1 MNSKG
6 KITVCEIISIAGFLL
21 MSCSFLLMPSVDN
34 SNGVSTFGMIVGLLF
49 WIGLLTGIVMQIV
62 AVGMS
67 KGKRGK
73 YRIGLFSFMKNIYG
87 MIADI
92 MVVVSIV
99 VFIIGMIITHKS
111 GYICYVAIAL
121 FTFSISMHCV
131 CNGRVFR
138 YILSR

>member
-1 MNSKG
+1 MIKKIPDTRSVIDKISKHPV
-6 KITVCEIISIAGFLL
+6 ISSFIICLISHFMFFGYIE
-21 MSCSFLLMPSVDN
+21 
-34 SNGVSTFGMIVGLLF
+34 SNVLP
-49 WIGLLTGIVMQIV
+49 V
-62 AVGMS
+62 AAVFDCL
-67 KGKRGK
+67 
-73 YRIGLFSFMKNIYG
+73 I
-87 MIADI
+87 
-92 MVVVSIV
+92 

>member
-67 KGKRGK
+67 KGKKEG
-73 YRIGLFSFMKNIYG
+73 MKEVY
-87 MIADI
+87 
-92 MVVVSIV
+92 
-99 VFIIGMIITHKS
+99 
-111 GYICYVAIAL
+111 
-121 FTFSISMHCV
+121 
-131 CNGRVFR
+131 
-138 YILSR
+138 